1 MAKRE
6 RLTTLR
12 SFALSAEN
20 NSENNRAEDIDD
32 MGRISQLYEGM
43 RAH

>member
-1 MAKRE
+1 LA
-6 RLTTLR
+6 TLR

-32 MGRISQLYEGM
+32 MAGYPSSMKECVRIN
-43 RAH
+43 